1 MIKFYYRQG
10 CGSSQKAKSWFE
22 KYKINVDMK
31 RIGEISKQDLQ
42 KILSYMDGG
51 IETITKRSSMSNPQ
65 TQNSLEML
73 LEMNL
78 DEGLEYLS
86 RNAYLLRSPI
96 VLDENKVQVG
106 YNMDDLRQ
114 FFPREYR
121 RLELATDQSF
131 I

>member
-1 MIKFYYRQG
+1 M
-10 CGSSQKAKSWFE
+10 SWFE
-22 KYKINVDMK
+22 KYKINVDSK

-51 IETITKRSSMSNPQ
+51 LETITKRSSMSNPQ

-96 VLDENKVQVG
+96 VLDDNKVQVG

-121 RLELATDQSF
+121 RL
-131 I
+131 